1 MDDNL
6 LNQYFSDMRND
17 GSIVTDVSCGDC
29 AVYLK
34 IFMSSKA
41 KLRVMLKNLSALGS
55 HFLPIIASFRVN
67 TKSKQAYAST
77 TSSCVQ

>member
-34 IFMSSKA
+34 NLYVIESKTEGYVK
-41 KLRVMLKNLSALGS
+41 KLIS
-55 HFLPIIASFRVN
+55 
-67 TKSKQAYAST
+67 
-77 TSSCVQ
+77 